1 MTRKKLIYLL
11 WYGSMA
17 AVSNVARVL
26 MHFIHRTIYSIMTL
40 STLAPII
47 VSVTFV
53 VDVGTSNM
61 RIYFKRSNGYLT
73 CGRSFG
79 LLEHR
84 PRRLSWQFRIK
95 RSSGNIEM
103 GQREH
108 CSIRWWSR
116 RVNRINAFFEINSNV
131 LNFSIGNSFSV
142 TVFGNSAG
150 GASAT
155 YLMMSPL
162 AKGLFTKA
170 IAQSGVN
177 FDAWAQPA
185 HKGVSARRAT
195 KLAEMLGCGKSDKW
209 GQKIDCLRRA
219 SAKDVTA
226 AFYDFFVGSRFWCA
240 KCQIRAEK

>member
-1 MTRKKLIYLL
+1 MVWFHGGGFQCGSGIDAFYPPDNLL
-11 WYGSMA
+11 DHDIVYVGA
-17 AVSNVARVL
+17 NYRLGNVCSRCW
-26 MHFIHRTIYSIMTL
+26 
-40 STLAPII
+40 
-47 VSVTFV
+47 
-53 VDVGTSNM
+53 NM

-73 CGRSFG
+73 CVRSFG

-84 PRRLSWQFRIK
+84 PRRLPWQFRIE
-95 RSSGNIEM
+95 RSSGGIKM

-116 RVNRINAFFEINSNV
+116 RVCRIRNIYFATNGNV
-131 LNFSIGNSFSV
+131 LNFTVGNSFSV

-177 FDAWAQPA
+177 LDAWAQPA
-185 HKGVSARRAT
+185 HEGVAARRAA
-195 KLAEMLGCGKSDKW
+195 KLAEMLGCGKSGDW
-209 GQKIDCLRRA
+209 GRKIDCMRSA

-226 AFYDFFVGSRFWCA
+226 AFYDFFVGSSFWYA